1 MLRPTPK
8 PLLGD
13 MMVLKVCTGV
23 DDWENP
29 TFKEIRVSN
38 VHLQNIRS
46 LTKSKDNTEI
56 LLTST
61 VFIDTKYSK
70 PNLDYESLQML
81 SEQNGSQM
89 RTVVYNSK
97 GKALGDYAV
106 VTVDPVPDY
115 PDNKIHHIE
124 LGLI

>member
-1 MLRPTPK
+1 
-8 PLLGD
+8 

-23 DDWENP
+23 DDWQNP
-29 TFKEIRVSN
+29 IFKEMKVYN

-70 PNLDYESLQML
+70 PNLDYESLQME
-81 SEQNGSQM
+81 SEQNGNQM
-89 RTVVYNSK
+89 RAIVYNSQ
-97 GKALGDYAV
+97 GRVLGEYAV
-106 VTVDPVPDY
+106 VTVDPVPNY
-115 PDNKIHHIE
+115 PDNKTHHVE